1 MEAVDRKIQSVQLS
15 LMIGPAS
22 PTPVSREVLDALAEA
37 EVQVQDTEASG
48 FQLTFSIEKHSPLQ
62 ILFLLAGGMP
72 LLFIRVV
79 LVATVNSV
87 SSVLI
92 DGVVTHNQYSPGDKG
107 SNSTLTLTGKDLTAL
122 MDQDDRSGFQYPSTK
137 PECRVSQMLARYSVF
152 GIKTDIAK
160 PLISIADTYTH
171 RIPGQQGTDLA
182 YIRLLAQRV
191 GFVFY
196 LQPGPAPG
204 DSTAYWGPQN
214 KAGAVQPALTA
225 DMDAYTNVESLS
237 FSVDQEQ
244 NRKPLVVTSSDKGGP
259 AVTIPIPATS
269 PLNPPLG
276 KIPPKPANILGDLI
290 PFRDDLAKLPVGRA
304 LMMGLAAVAR
314 NTEVVTCDG
323 TLDVTRYGGV
333 LMPRQLVGVRGCRQA
348 FDGLYYVQSVTH
360 KIKRGEYKQSFKL
373 TRDGLGTTLQQV
385 TV

>member
-1 MEAVDRKIQSVQLS
+1 VEAVDRKIQSVQLS
-15 LMIGPAS
+15 LLIGPAS
-22 PTPVSREVLDALAEA
+22 PSPVSREVLDALAEV

-48 FQLTFSIEKHSPLQ
+48 FQLTFSIEKRSPLQ
-62 ILFLLAGGMP
+62 ILFLLTGGVP

-79 LVATVNSV
+79 LVVTVNGA

-122 MDQDDRSGFQYPSTK
+122 MDQDERSGFPYPSSK
-137 PECRVSQMLARYSVF
+137 PEDRISQMLARYAVF
-152 GIKTDIAK
+152 GIKTHICK
-160 PLISIADTYTH
+160 PLISIADHNTH

-182 YIRLLAQRV
+182 YIRLLAQQV
-191 GFVFY
+191 GYVFY
-196 LQPGPAPG
+196 LKPGPNPG

-214 KAGAVQPALTA
+214 KTGAVQPALSA

-244 NRKPLVVTSSDKGGP
+244 NRKPLVITSSGEDGA
-259 AVTIPIPATS
+259 AVTISIPAAS

-276 KIPPKPANILGDLI
+276 KVPPKAANILGDLI

-323 TLDVTRYGGV
+323 SLDVTRYGGV
-333 LMPRQLVGVRGCRQA
+333 LMPRQLVAVRGSRQA

-360 KIKRGEYKQSFKL
+360 KIKRGEYKQNFKL
-373 TRDGLGTTLQQV
+373 TRDGLGSTLQQV